1 MIDKTKLNIALPQLK
16 IPYIFTFSCSLKRSR
31 LRLVYKVKKAI
42 GNSSHNIFSGKLSN
56 KLLSVPNTIRKNATT
71 EQKTI
76 DNQNIAVNDF
86 VNPSFPSLKNATEK

>member
-1 MIDKTKLNIALPQLK
+1 M
-16 IPYIFTFSCSLKRSR
+16 
-31 LRLVYKVKKAI
+31 
-42 GNSSHNIFSGKLSN
+42 
-56 KLLSVPNTIRKNATT
+56 PNTIRKNATT